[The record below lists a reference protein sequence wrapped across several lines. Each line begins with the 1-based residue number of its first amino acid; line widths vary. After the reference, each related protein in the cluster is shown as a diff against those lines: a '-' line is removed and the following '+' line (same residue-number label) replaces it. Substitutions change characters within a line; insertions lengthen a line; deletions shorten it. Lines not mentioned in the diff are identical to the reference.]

1 MVEQEFLEWK
11 KHPVTEKLYRLLE
24 DRKATIMEGWAAGQ
38 FTEASSD
45 GTAQKNAEA
54 LGMIR
59 AVMDILTLE
68 ADDLYE

>member
-1 MVEQEFLEWK
+1 
-11 KHPVTEKLYRLLE
+11 
-24 DRKATIMEGWAAGQ
+24 MEAWAAGQ
-38 FTEASSD
+38 FTEPNSD

>member
-1 MVEQEFLEWK
+1 
-11 KHPVTEKLYRLLE
+11 
-24 DRKATIMEGWAAGQ
+24 MEAWAAGQ

-68 ADDLYE
+68 AGDLDE